1 MVDLD
6 ILPSGPP
13 TLRVK
18 LGGEALT
25 LTGGRL
31 SNAINDRATAS
42 IEVNLEHLQP
52 VDYSGPVTIH
62 VAGSDELRFTGHIV
76 SAHTDADGTT
86 RMEAESGRDLVESR
100 LGHVQT
106 TGVTHVETFHLI
118 TRLGGYTDDR
128 LSIQGLDEIPL
139 EAMVIEMPL
148 TGLHVDEPF
157 TLLGVE
163 FRPWADPNLFTD
175 AYAANPSHWDTPTAV
190 ARVYTVGTLMFNA
203 EQAVLPKVHTAVDA
217 LLTTATYGLSRDT
230 NDQELPFQ
238 RDRLLSRPAVVPLI
252 GTQAVASQR
261 RWVHE
266 LRDYRGREPLP
277 LEDHY
282 RQWAS
287 VLSTEPPSEAA
298 NAMRALRDA
307 ADDTRLL
314 DDRCHHLWA
323 ALEFY
328 AGKASPPKEV
338 SKKTLKDAR
347 QAINALVLPERESE
361 RLLGLIDR
369 ANEAP
374 LMARI
379 RYQATVD
386 GAPTTKAEWDH
397 LARLRASRNRTV
409 HGAQS
414 QPITEDDLRWGLS
427 IASRFILCNWMR
439 SQDRQLN
446 TPRS

>member
-1 MVDLD
+1 MADLD
-6 ILPSGPP
+6 IARSGPP
-13 TLRVK
+13 SLQAK
-18 LGGEALT
+18 LAGQALT

-31 SNAINDRATAS
+31 QNAINDRATAS

-62 VAGSDELRFTGHIV
+62 MAASDEPRFTGHIV
-76 SAHTDADGTT
+76 RADTDAEGTT

-100 LGHVQT
+100 VGYVRT
-106 TGVTHVETFHLI
+106 TGVEHIEAMYLI
-118 TRLGGYTDDR
+118 MRLGGYTDDR
-128 LSIQGLDEIPL
+128 LSIQGIEGMPL
-139 EAMVIEMPL
+139 EAMVVEVPL
-148 TGLHVDEPF
+148 TGLHVSEPF
-157 TLLGVE
+157 TLLDVE
-163 FRPWADPNLFTD
+163 FRPWADPGLFTD
-175 AYAANPSHWDTPTAV
+175 AYATNPSHWDPPTAL

-230 NDQELPFQ
+230 SDRDLPFQ
-238 RDRLLSRPAVVPLI
+238 RDRLLSRPAVIPLI

-266 LRDYRGREPLP
+266 LRGHTGREPLP

-287 VLSTEPPSEAA
+287 VLSTEPPPEAA

-307 ADDTRLL
+307 TDDSRLL
-314 DDRCHHLWA
+314 EDRCHHLWS

-328 AGKASPPKEV
+328 AGKARPAKEV
-338 SKKTLKDAR
+338 PKKSLTDAR
-347 QAINALVLPERESE
+347 NAINGLGLPERETK

-379 RYQATVD
+379 RYQATAD

-397 LARLRASRNRTV
+397 LAHLRTSRNRAV
-409 HGAQS
+409 HGALS

-427 IASRFILCNWMR
+427 IASRFILYNWAR
-439 SQDRQLN
+439 SQDRQLG
-446 TPRS
+446 TTHS